1 MSEETNTIVLS
12 VEETEKGFA
21 IANKVNDFESLF
33 LDKNNFIPVI
43 DFVKDKVTNLVADVH
58 EKDGIAIRKS
68 LNRKI
73 AGLKNAIEDAGK
85 NVAAELKAKP
95 KMVDATRKAVKDTL
109 QALQDEVM
117 MPVVAIEKRKEEIVE
132 ITNLP
137 ATAIGND
144 SNGIKFVIEQVKAHE
159 HDLDYW
165 DESYEDAQ
173 TEIREALRQL
183 NDMLAS
189 AEKAEADAIEL
200 EALRAKQAEFE
211 RAEREKAEAKQ
222 RELESQLEAERKAKE
237 EAERAAIKAQAEAE
251 KAKAEANIDFEAKA
265 EKDAQRTADNVLFVD
280 DAKAIRDASLREA
293 VADIEELF
301 VDTETAQRIVKA
313 IFKGQVR
320 HIYFK

>member
-1 MSEETNTIVLS
+1 MSEETNALVI
-12 VEETEKGFA
+12 EETEKGFA
-21 IANKVNDFESLF
+21 ITNKVNDFESLF
-33 LDKNNFIPVI
+33 LAKENFFGVI
-43 DFVKDKVTNLVADVH
+43 DFVKDKVRNLVADVH
-58 EKDGIAIRKS
+58 EKEGVATRKS

-73 AGLKNAIEDAGK
+73 ANLKNIIEDAGK

-144 SNGIKFVIEQVKAHE
+144 SNGIKFVIKQVKAHE
-159 HDLDYW
+159 HDIDYW
-165 DESYEDAQ
+165 DESYKEAQ

-189 AEKAEADAIEL
+189 AEKAEADAREL

-222 RELESQLEAERKAKE
+222 RELEAQLAEERKAKE
-237 EAERAAIKAQAEAE
+237 KAERAAINAQAEAE
-251 KAKAEANIDFEAKA
+251 KAKAEANVDFEAKA
-265 EKDAQRTADNVLFVD
+265 VRDAQHTQDNVLFVD
-280 DAKAIRDASLREA
+280 DVKAIRDASLREA

>member
-1 MSEETNTIVLS
+1 MNEETNTIILS
-12 VEETEKGFA
+12 VEENEKGFA

-43 DFVKDKVTNLVADVH
+43 DFVKDKVTNLIADVH

-95 KMVDATRKAVKDTL
+95 KKVDATRKAIKDTL
-109 QALQDEVM
+109 QMYQDEVM
-117 MPVVAIEKRKEEIVE
+117 APVIAIEKRKEEIVE

-137 ATAIGND
+137 ASAIGND

-159 HDLDYW
+159 HDFDYW
-165 DESYEDAQ
+165 DESYEEAQ

-189 AEKAEADAIEL
+189 AEKAEADAREL

-222 RELESQLEAERKAKE
+222 RELEAQLEAERKAKE

-280 DAKAIRDASLREA
+280 DAKAIRDAALREA

-301 VDTETAQRIVKA
+301 VDAETAQRIVKA

>member
-1 MSEETNTIVLS
+1 MPKDPNIIILS
-12 VEETEKGFA
+12 VEENEKGFA
-21 IANKVNDFESLF
+21 IANKINDFESLF

-43 DFVKDKVTNLVADVH
+43 DFVKDKVTNLIADVH
-58 EKDGIAIRKS
+58 DKNGIAIRKS
-68 LNRKI
+68 LSRKI

-85 NVAAELKAKP
+85 NVATELKAKP
-95 KMVDATRKAVKDTL
+95 KKVDATRKAIKDTL

-137 ATAIGND
+137 ASAIGCD
-144 SNGIKFVIEQVKAHE
+144 SNGIKYVIEQVNAHE
-159 HDLDYW
+159 HDINYW
-165 DESYEDAQ
+165 DESYEEAQ

-183 NDMLAS
+183 NDMLTI
-189 AEKAEADAIEL
+189 AEKAEADAREL

-211 RAEREKAEAKQ
+211 RAERENAEAKQ
-222 RELESQLEAERKAKE
+222 RELEAQLEAERKAKE
-237 EAERAAIKAQAEAE
+237 EAERAAIKAQEEAE

-265 EKDAQRTADNVLFVD
+265 EKDARRTADNVLFAD
-280 DAKAIRDASLREA
+280 DAKAIRDAALREA
-293 VADIEELF
+293 VADIEELYI
-301 VDTETAQRIVKA
+301 DTETAQRIVRA

>member
-1 MSEETNTIVLS
+1 MSEETNENLLF

-21 IANKVNDFESLF
+21 ITNKVNDFESLF
-33 LDKNNFIPVI
+33 LDKNNFVGVI
-43 DFVKDKVTNLVADVH
+43 DFVKDKVRNLVADVH
-58 EKDGIAIRKS
+58 EKDGIATRKS

-73 AGLKNAIEDAGK
+73 ANLKNIIEDAGK

-95 KMVDATRKAVKDTL
+95 KKVDATRKAVKDTL

-137 ATAIGND
+137 STAIGND
-144 SNGIKFVIEQVKAHE
+144 SNGIKFIIEQVKTHE
-159 HDLDYW
+159 HDINYW
-165 DESYEDAQ
+165 DESFDEAQ
-173 TEIREALRQL
+173 SEIREALRQL

-189 AEKAEADAIEL
+189 AEKAEAEKREL
-200 EALRAKQAEFE
+200 EMLRAKQAEFE
-211 RAEREKAEAKQ
+211 RIEREKAEAKQ
-222 RELESQLEAERKAKE
+222 RELEAQLEAERKAKE

-265 EKDAQRTADNVLFVD
+265 VKDAQRTQDNVLFSD

-293 VADIEELF
+293 VADICDLF
-301 VDTETAQRIVKA
+301 VDETTAQRIVKA
-313 IFKGQVR
+313 IFKGGVR